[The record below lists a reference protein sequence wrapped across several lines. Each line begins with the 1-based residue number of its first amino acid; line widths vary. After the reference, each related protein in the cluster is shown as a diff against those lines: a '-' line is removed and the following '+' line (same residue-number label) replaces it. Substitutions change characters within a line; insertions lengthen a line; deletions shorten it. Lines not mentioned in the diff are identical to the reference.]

1 MMLAAA
7 MAATVLVCPSPS
19 NVFTVP
25 AQHENK
31 SVVISITFSLVF
43 TRAGNNGNE
52 FQNRALLGALSVKSA
67 GARQQ
72 Q

>member
-25 AQHENK
+25 ARHENR
-31 SVVISITFSLVF
+31 SVVIVVVVAFVVIIIIIIIIT
-43 TRAGNNGNE
+43 
-52 FQNRALLGALSVKSA
+52 LSVLLLSVL
-67 GARQQ
+67 
-72 Q
+72 